1 MIFLLLGLLCS
12 IWGEPAQCL
21 EENREFNFTEDLR
34 QLAVGNNSVYIA
46 TEENLYQLSRD
57 LTLIYNLTQRGILKS
72 TDQQDKEEFY
82 RDPMKA
88 VLNATFK
95 VNVLLPFEEN
105 DTLISCGVTGNKL
118 CGFCEVLDLKNI
130 SKLVYSESIQV
141 GPQRSSSGSVSFLV
155 DVKEDSGQTETYI
168 LTAIKNLRDKAECST
183 DLKTINL
190 QNTDHKQ
197 PGEIF
202 SWSGRSGV
210 KPGIQTVADVEFVD
224 GFQINSTVYLFSNVA
239 SGGKTN
245 KVRLIWLQAETSKAQ
260 TLESLHGAT
269 LSSSGGSRLLA
280 SSVVPGGQQ
289 VLWSGVF
296 SVDGG
301 ESNTELLLFDVSP
314 DLSREKNRDPDFN
327 ISTIKP
333 ENPSVPVLLKP
344 KAVLFKQNLM
354 SSVLAVRL
362 NGWMVFF
369 IGTADG
375 QIIKLSVDRKYQPS
389 CPQILYRTSGDN
401 KVFPKVQLDPV
412 DQKHLY
418 VPFKNQVKRVPVS
431 NCRTYQNVKDCL
443 SAQDPFCVWCVSKKS
458 CSFKDD
464 CTGSERL
471 SIPDESKQK
480 IVSHRFLKDSTGEIK
495 IVVQSHQTTER
506 KVQPNFTCDFSTT
519 STQLCKK
526 QGPKPQYPQCTC
538 ILNAPFPADDLDVTV
553 TIRLGDTFLS
563 GKIKMVNCSSIQ
575 GQPSFHLCQR
585 CVRAGCGWRQNS
597 CSWATDAVSSVSSQM
612 DICANIGQFGR
623 NFSKPEIS
631 SISPS
636 VVSFYGRNQAVLS
649 GRNLRDATGVRIK
662 ADLDCDPKESQVWN
676 NNGSSLTFRI
686 PSTEAKGLAKV
697 CVLLPDGSCH
707 GNFTITYQ
715 SSPICTDITPS
726 SSWRSGGRKVTIS
739 GTHLELVEGI
749 THSPAQQEV
758 MSPMS
763 SSYQS
768 LIYETPAA
776 KSPPVS
782 SSTVFLKVVNETLPC
797 AQKITYYPDP
807 EFSSF
812 TAVKEGKDVRITIQ
826 KKADNLQMTEAE
838 LSVVGIQNEIEH
850 DCFIKPEGIS
860 NKTETFIC
868 EIKGLQSSDIDIV
881 KVKYGDE
888 SITLN
893 KSSSLFFLILIIIF
907 LIPITLVVV
916 FFVYRRQRQQFTVRM
931 NKLMENLECDIR
943 NDIRQGFIDL
953 QTEKADLMENVG
965 AIPFLDYKHF
975 ASRTFF
981 PESDS
986 LIKLCIKDIGQDV
999 EKVELDQHCQ
1009 RFSRLIQDQL
1019 FLTTMVHALE
1029 EQKSFTVKDK
1039 CTLASLLTVAL
1050 HGNLSYLT
1058 EVMEVL
1064 LKDLMQQN
1072 SAATQPKLLLRRT
1085 ESTVEKL
1092 LTNWVSVCLYGFL
1105 RESVGQ
1111 HLFLLVSAL
1120 AQQISKGPVDCVTE
1134 KALYTLSEDWLLWQA
1149 QDFSQLKL
1157 KVLFAVGSD
1166 GEVSEPLEVDAL
1178 SCDTVEQLKEK
1189 ILNTFKTKFGFAYNT
1204 SIRDVSVEYERDG
1217 SFLPLQ
1223 EVDGGS
1229 EVIGEVMK
1237 LNTLRHYKVND
1248 GATVKVLS
1256 KKTHPPLSPQGS
1268 VKDDENFTGK
1278 YFHLIDPD
1286 VVEDHGKNPE
1296 RKKLKLKEVYLT
1308 KLLSTKVAVHS
1319 YVENL
1324 FRSIWGVTQSKAP
1337 LAIKYFFDFLDA
1349 QAENMKITDP
1359 EVRHIWKTNSLPL
1372 RFWINI
1378 LKNPQFVFDMEKTPH
1393 LDGCLSVVAQAFMD
1407 SFSLSETQ
1415 LGKHAPTNKL
1425 LYAKDIPKFK
1435 QEVKAYY
1442 KQIREQPAVS
1452 DAEFKD
1458 FLKGESK
1465 KHEGEFNEA
1474 AALRELFKF
1483 IQRYFTEIKEKLSS
1497 NGAPAELL
1505 EQLQHVKDLFD
1516 GLKSCSW
1523 N

>member
-1 MIFLLLGLLCS
+1 
-12 IWGEPAQCL
+12 
-21 EENREFNFTEDLR
+21 
-34 QLAVGNNSVYIA
+34 
-46 TEENLYQLSRD
+46 
-57 LTLIYNLTQRGILKS
+57 
-72 TDQQDKEEFY
+72 
-82 RDPMKA
+82 
-88 VLNATFK
+88 
-95 VNVLLPFEEN
+95 
-105 DTLISCGVTGNKL
+105 
-118 CGFCEVLDLKNI
+118 
-130 SKLVYSESIQV
+130 
-141 GPQRSSSGSVSFLV
+141 
-155 DVKEDSGQTETYI
+155 
-168 LTAIKNLRDKAECST
+168 
-183 DLKTINL
+183 
-190 QNTDHKQ
+190 
-197 PGEIF
+197 
-202 SWSGRSGV
+202 
-210 KPGIQTVADVEFVD
+210 
-224 GFQINSTVYLFSNVA
+224 
-239 SGGKTN
+239 
-245 KVRLIWLQAETSKAQ
+245 
-260 TLESLHGAT
+260 
-269 LSSSGGSRLLA
+269 
-280 SSVVPGGQQ
+280 
-289 VLWSGVF
+289 
-296 SVDGG
+296 
-301 ESNTELLLFDVSP
+301 
-314 DLSREKNRDPDFN
+314 
-327 ISTIKP
+327 
-333 ENPSVPVLLKP
+333 
-344 KAVLFKQNLM
+344 M

-362 NGWMVFF
+362 NNWMVFF

-375 QIIKLSVDRKYQPS
+375 QLIKLSVDRKYQPS
-389 CPQILYRTSGDN
+389 CPQILLRTSGDN
-401 KVFPKVQLDPV
+401 KVFPKLQLDPV

-418 VPFKNQVKRVPVS
+418 VPFKNQVQRVPVS
-431 NCRTYQNVKDCL
+431 NCTTYQNVKDCL
-443 SAQDPFCVWCVSKKS
+443 SAQDPFCVWCVSEKS

-464 CTGSERL
+464 CRGSERL
-471 SIPDESKQK
+471 SIPDESKQE
-480 IVSHRFLKDSTGEIK
+480 IVSHRFLKDSTGEMK
-495 IVVQSHQTTER
+495 IIIQSHLTTE
-506 KVQPNFTCDFSTT
+506 KIQSNFTCDFSTT

-526 QGPKPQYPQCTC
+526 QEPKPQYPQCIC
-538 ILNAPFPADDLDVTV
+538 ILSDPLPADDLDVTV
-553 TIRLGDTFLS
+553 TIRLGDTSLS
-563 GKIKMVNCSSIQ
+563 EQIKMINCSSIQ

-585 CVRAGCGWRQNS
+585 CIRAGCGWRQNS
-597 CSWATDAVSSVSSQM
+597 CSWATDAVSN
-612 DICANIGQFGR
+612 DICENIGQFER

-631 SISPS
+631 SVSPS

-649 GRNLRDATGVRIK
+649 GRNLRDVTRVRIK
-662 ADLDCDPKESQVWN
+662 ADLDCDPKESPVLS
-676 NNGSSLTFRI
+676 NNGSSLTFHI
-686 PSTEAKGLAKV
+686 PSTKAKGLVKV

-707 GNFTITYQ
+707 GNVTIAYQ

-726 SSWRSGGRKVTIS
+726 SSWRSGGRMVNIS
-739 GTHLELVEGI
+739 GTHLDLVEGI
-749 THSPAQQEV
+749 THSPTQQEV
-758 MSPMS
+758 MPLMS
-763 SSYQS
+763 SSYQT
-768 LIYETPAA
+768 LIYKTPAA
-776 KSPPVS
+776 KNPPVS
-782 SSTVFLKVVNETLPC
+782 SSTVFLKVASETLEC
-797 AQKITYYPDP
+797 SKKITYYPDP
-807 EFSSF
+807 EFTSF
-812 TAVKEGKDVRITIQ
+812 AAVKEGKDVRITIQ
-826 KKADNLQMTEAE
+826 KKADKLQMTAAE
-838 LSVVGIQNEIEH
+838 LLVVGIHNEVEH
-850 DCFIKPEGIS
+850 PCIITTQEID

-868 EIKGLQSSDIDIV
+868 KIKNMQSSDIEMI
-881 KVKYGDE
+881 KVTYGHE

-893 KSSSLFFLILIIIF
+893 KSSFQRYFFILLIIF

-916 FFVYRRQRQQFTVRM
+916 FFVYRRQREQLTVRM

-981 PESDS
+981 PESES

-999 EKVELDQHCQ
+999 EMVELDQHCQ
-1009 RFSRLIQDQL
+1009 KFSRLIQDQL

-1039 CTLASLLTVAL
+1039 CTFASLLTVAL

-1072 SAATQPKLLLRRT
+1072 SSAAQPKLLLRRT

-1111 HLFLLVSAL
+1111 HLYLLVSAL
-1120 AQQISKGPVDCVTE
+1120 TQQISKGPVDCVTE

-1189 ILNTFKTKFGFAYNT
+1189 ILNTFRTKFGFAYNT
-1204 SIRDVSVEYERDG
+1204 SIRDVNVEYERDG

-1229 EVIGEVMK
+1229 EVIGDVTK

-1248 GATVKVLS
+1248 GATIKVLS
-1256 KKTHPPLSPQGS
+1256 KKTHPPLSAQGS

-1324 FRSIWGVTQSKAP
+1324 FRSIWGMTQNKAP

-1349 QAENMKITDP
+1349 QAENIKITDP
-1359 EVRHIWKTNSLPL
+1359 DVRHIWKTNSLPL

-1393 LDGCLSVVAQAFMD
+1393 LDGCLSVIAQAFMD
-1407 SFSLSETQ
+1407 SFSLSEIQ

-1435 QEVKAYY
+1435 QEVKVYY

-1458 FLKGESK
+1458 FLNGESK

-1483 IQRYFTEIKEKLSS
+1483 TQRYFTEIKEKLTS

-1516 GLKSCSW
+1516 ELKSCSW